1 MSIVNVD
8 KPPID
13 FIEMERRAG
22 QFSTDERL
30 WFTRA
35 ATFVEKAALF
45 PRATFVV
52 GADTIVRIADTKY
65 YGDGSR
71 RDAAFAAL
79 AAAGCR
85 FLVFGRCRDEGFQ
98 SLCDLKLP
106 GALHQLC
113 DEVPVEAFRMDVSST
128 VLRRLA

>member
-1 MSIVNVD
+1 
-8 KPPID
+8 
-13 FIEMERRAG
+13 MERRAN
-22 QFSTDERL
+22 QFAADERL

-52 GADTIVRIADTKY
+52 GADTIARIAEPKY
-65 YGDGSR
+65 YDDER
-71 RDAAFAAL
+71 CRDAALAAL

-85 FLVFGRCRDEGFQ
+85 FLVFGRCHEGGFQ

-106 GALHQLC
+106 DALRRIC
-113 DEVPVEAFRMDVSST
+113 DEVPAEVFRVDVSST
-128 VLRRLA
+128 ALRAMQSEGVRHQV